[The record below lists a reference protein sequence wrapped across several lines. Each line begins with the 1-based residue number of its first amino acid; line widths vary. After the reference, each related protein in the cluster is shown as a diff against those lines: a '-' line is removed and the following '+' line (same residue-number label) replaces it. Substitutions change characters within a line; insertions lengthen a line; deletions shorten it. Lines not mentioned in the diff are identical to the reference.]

1 MFDRIL
7 VALDG
12 SKLAEQALPYAREM
26 GNAFASKIF
35 LVKVCQTTE
44 TDLLSISQAYLD
56 KQAEQLKTKLA
67 GKVQVNTSVLTG
79 RPAPEIV
86 KYASKNDIS
95 LIIVTSR
102 GISGVI
108 PWLLGSTTNE
118 LIHSVKVPLLVVKI
132 TKAPLVPKLKR
143 LLVPLDGSETSE
155 AILPYAVELAKNLP
169 AEIILIR
176 IITPGMHVHTI
187 GGVDYVYF
195 KDKDMQSM
203 IAEAQEYL
211 SKTSSKLS
219 TSVVIKREVKIGDP
233 SSEIIKYASEND
245 CDLIA
250 VSSHG
255 HSYVESWTYGSVTY
269 KILHSS
275 DRPILIL
282 PRKTTFT

>member
-12 SKLAEQALPYAREM
+12 SKLAEQALPYAREI
-26 GNAFASKIF
+26 GNAFTSKIF
-35 LVKVCQTTE
+35 LVKVCQTAETE
-44 TDLLSISQAYLD
+44 LLSISQAYLD

-67 GKVQVNTSVLTG
+67 GKVQVNTLVLTG

-86 KYASKNDIS
+86 KYASKNGIS
-95 LIIVTSR
+95 LIIATSR
-102 GISGVI
+102 GLSGVI

-132 TKAPLVPKLKR
+132 TKAPLVPKLRR

-219 TSVVIKREVKIGDP
+219 TPVVIKREVKIGDP